1 MSWRIWCPAECFAA
15 SGEVRRGRWR
25 VVFRQASLPRNYN
38 GGVQGLHLANVT
50 QTVFNLWVNPMRLFV
65 RYPGTLCHA
74 GVWRQRGR
82 AEGDGPG
89 GGAGAALAE
98 EAGRVCWPGAFGETA

>member
-1 MSWRIWCPAECFAA
+1 MPWRIWCPAECFAA

-25 VVFRQASLPRNYN
+25 VVFCQASLPRNYN

-65 RYPGTLCHA
+65 RYPALSAMPAFGDNA
-74 GVWRQRGR
+74 GGR
-82 AEGDGPG
+82 RVTGRVAAP
-89 GGAGAALAE
+89 GAALAD